1 MSLSLVVTGKWQNLW
16 PLDENSSNSNLYHI
30 LIVIVIKYMNKIYLV
45 IKAENQRKLLTGTEK
60 GSSSTYC
67 MIINNV

>member
-1 MSLSLVVTGKWQNLW
+1 
-16 PLDENSSNSNLYHI
+16 
-30 LIVIVIKYMNKIYLV
+30 V

-60 GSSSTYC
+60 ENSSTYC